1 MLSQEQ
7 DAIIIKSLPKE
18 SGHRSSISGITTVSH
33 WHWPSHL
40 RSINLIFLSL
50 SIGFFPIFPLL
61 ALHGT
66 CQDQTTWRWLLG
78 KGHHLTKPYPTVT
91 PSTPHSLSAKKVFLF
106 IRIWLI
112 LQEARSQVET
122 RAENH
127 PHGQTFLNFSQ
138 VKGESFWLHWRNLTG
153 NQWYS
158 QYIKAHVY
166 CDSQ

>member
-91 PSTPHSLSAKKVFLF
+91 PSTPHSLSVKKVFLF
-106 IRIWLI
+106 IRIWHP
-112 LQEARSQVET
+112 AR
-122 RAENH
+122 
-127 PHGQTFLNFSQ
+127 GQKS
-138 VKGESFWLHWRNLTG
+138 SRNKSREPSPWTDIPELLTG
-153 NQWYS
+153 KGRKFLTTLAELNWKS
-158 QYIKAHVY
+158 VIFSIH
-166 CDSQ
+166 